1 MEKRM
6 PGWIRYMLERG
17 YWTEIFATT
26 AIILGGWAAARIFAF
41 LVDRAKQRW
50 ALRTATTHDDYF
62 FDAIRRP
69 GSLILFLMGIY
80 LALHRYTFPFL
91 SVLDNVIFVICVV
104 VVVHTLIKISSATL
118 RWYSVRLARERQG
131 DVLAGEL
138 LPMADKAVKLVILA
152 VGLIVVLDHFRID
165 IKSILVT
172 LGVGTLAIG
181 LALQDTLANMFG
193 GLTILLDRPFRVGDR
208 IKLSTGEVGDVQDIG
223 IRSTRV
229 LSQEGNLLIIPNAL
243 LVKAMMTNFSFP
255 DDRAII
261 VIDVGVAYGSDTE
274 KAKQLMLEAAREHPQ
289 VLAAPAPTA
298 AFKSFGDFALNLS
311 LICFTSNFRTRLQ
324 VIDVLN
330 SAIHTKFGAAR
341 ISIPYPIRTVHL
353 QEAERMTI
361 DD

>member
-1 MEKRM
+1 M
-6 PGWIRYMLERG
+6 PDWARSMIVE
-17 YWTEIFATT
+17 WNWKEILVTGL
-26 AIILGGWAAARIFAF
+26 IVLGAWVAARLFSI
-41 LVDRAKQRW
+41 LVDRFGKRLAR
-50 ALRTATTHDDYF
+50 RTASSLDDYVLN
-62 FDAIRRP
+62 AIRWP
-69 GSLILFLMGIY
+69 VSLLIFLFSVY
-80 LALHRYTFPFL
+80 VALHRFAFALLSFL
-91 SVLDNVIFVICVV
+91 DGVIFVISVFLIV
-104 VVVHTLIKISSATL
+104 YTLIRVSVAVL
-118 RWYSVRLARERQG
+118 GWYSEKVVKLREGEALARE
-131 DVLAGEL
+131 L
-138 LPMADKAVKLVILA
+138 LPLADKVAKLIFTA
-152 VGLIVVLDHFRID
+152 MGLIMILDHFRID

-229 LSQEGNLLIIPNAL
+229 LSQEGNLLIMPNAL

-274 KAKQLMLEAAREHPQ
+274 KAKQLMLEAAREHPK

-330 SAIHTKFGAAR
+330 SAIHTKF
-341 ISIPYPIRTVHL
+341 
-353 QEAERMTI
+353 
-361 DD
+361 